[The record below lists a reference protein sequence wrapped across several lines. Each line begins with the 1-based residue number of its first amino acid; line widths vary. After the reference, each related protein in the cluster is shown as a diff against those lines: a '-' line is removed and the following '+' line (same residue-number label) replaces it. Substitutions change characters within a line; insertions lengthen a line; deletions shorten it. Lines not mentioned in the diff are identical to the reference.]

1 MLTSSLLNEFKR
13 CGEDLFRQGINN
25 SHSGNMSVCDG
36 ATICITKS
44 GSQLGRITWDSLVET
59 SLHYVDAAARQ
70 ASVELVVHRAIYQQ
84 TSAKAIVHAHPP
96 HAVAISFMTDEIVPV
111 DAEGQ
116 YYMPEV
122 PVLVVDEAIS
132 SEEVAAKLPSLLRKN
147 PIVVIRGHGSFAI
160 GANIERCLLLTSS
173 LENACKVKL
182 LSDQA
187 MGGVGR

>member
-13 CGEDLFRQGINN
+13 CGEDLFRQGVNN
-25 SHSGNMSVCDG
+25 SHSGNMSACDG

-44 GSQLGRITWDSLVET
+44 GAQLGRITWDSLVET
-59 SLHYVDAAARQ
+59 SLHYKDTAASR

-96 HAVAISFMTDEIVPV
+96 HAVALSFMMDEIVPV

-116 YYMPEV
+116 YYMPVV
-122 PVLVVDEAIS
+122 PVLVVDQAIS

-147 PIVVIRGHGSFAI
+147 PIVVVRGHGSFAI
-160 GANIERCLLLTSS
+160 GPNIERCLLLTSS

-182 LSDQA
+182 LADQA
-187 MGGVGR
+187 KAPVGR